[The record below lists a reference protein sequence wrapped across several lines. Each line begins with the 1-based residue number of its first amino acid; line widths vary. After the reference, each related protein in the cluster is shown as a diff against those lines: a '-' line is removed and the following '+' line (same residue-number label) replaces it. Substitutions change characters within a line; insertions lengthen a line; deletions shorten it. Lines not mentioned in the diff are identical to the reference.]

1 MEAPA
6 CTPPVPFD
14 ATEEVGADLEI
25 ETDLPEAVVD
35 AYTAVAEWNLTPD
48 HAFLLGVQLLVNYG
62 AYHLEQVTDLSDE
75 MAGSNITAELTQE
88 ERIGRLGALAAWAA
102 DQGRIEGALDLLQ
115 PLIAAANDPGEDGEE
130 EDPEG

>member
-14 ATEEVGADLEI
+14 ATEEVAASLEI

-48 HAFLLGVQLLVNYG
+48 HAFLLGVQLIVNYG

-75 MAGSNITAELTQE
+75 MAGGNITAELTQE
-88 ERIGRLGALAAWAA
+88 ERIGRLGALAAWSA
-102 DQGRIEGALDLLQ
+102 DQGRIEAALDLLQ
-115 PLIAAANDPGEDGEE
+115 PLIDAANGEDDEE
-130 EDPEG
+130 EDAED

>member
-14 ATEEVGADLEI
+14 ATEEVDADLEI

-35 AYTAVAEWNLTPD
+35 AYAAVAEWNLTPD

-62 AYHLEQVTDLSDE
+62 TYHLEQVTDLSDE
-75 MAGSNITAELTQE
+75 MAGGNITAELTQE
-88 ERIGRLGALAAWAA
+88 ERIGKLGALAAWAA
-102 DQGRIEGALDLLQ
+102 DQGRIEAALDLLQ
-115 PLIAAANDPGEDGEE
+115 PLIDAANGEDEEE
-130 EDPEG
+130 EDAED